1 MTLQQPLFAVILA
14 AGKGTRM
21 KSDRAKVLHEI
32 FFAPM
37 IVHVLRTVQEVH
49 PEKTVVIVGH
59 QRQAVMQ
66 ALTGFSLDFAIQE
79 DQLGTGHAVLCAEEA
94 LHDKDGV
101 VMILC
106 GDTPLLKTETLLSM
120 YQHHIDQASV
130 LTIMTTVLENPT
142 NYGRIICDENGK
154 VMAIVEEKDASETQQ
169 RIKEINA
176 GIYCVGQNFLFK
188 TLKTV
193 GTQNSQGE
201 VYLTDIVSLAVTA
214 GLPVEKFVNPCP
226 QDILGVNSRV
236 ELAQAH
242 KEIQRRRNHQLMLD
256 GVTLHDPET
265 TAVSQSVCIG
275 RDTVLQSGVRITG
288 NGAIGASCLIEAG
301 ALLHDCSLGDEV
313 VIGAYSYLDG
323 ITCPAKSVIAPHS
336 IRRNDHSPKV

>member
-1 MTLQQPLFAVILA
+1 
-14 AGKGTRM
+14 M

-49 PEKTVVIVGH
+49 PKKSVVIVGH

-66 ALTGFSLDFAIQE
+66 ALTGFPVEFAIQE

-94 LHDKDGV
+94 LQDQDGE

-106 GDTPLLKTETLLSM
+106 GDTPLLKAESLCSM
-120 YQHHIDQASV
+120 YRHHIEQASI
-130 LTIMTTVLENPT
+130 LTLMTTVLENPT
-142 NYGRIICDENGK
+142 NYGRIISDESGK
-154 VMAIVEEKDASETQQ
+154 VLAIVEEKDASEEQR

-176 GIYCVGQNFLFK
+176 GIYCVNSKFLFK

-214 GLPVEKFVNPCP
+214 GLTVEKFVNPCP

-242 KEIQRRRNHQLMLD
+242 KEIQRRRNRQLMLD
-256 GVTLHDPET
+256 GVTLHDPDT
-265 TAVSQSVCIG
+265 TAVSQSVSVG
-275 RDTVLQSGVRITG
+275 RDTVLQAGVRITG
-288 NGAIGASCLIEAG
+288 NSSIGTSCLVEAG

-323 ITCPAKSVIAPHS
+323 ITCPAKSIIEPHS
-336 IRRNDHSPKV
+336 IRRNDHRPKV